1 MTPDCEI
8 GSAPMEG
15 DKIAGKNEGK
25 DSIRREVIE
34 IGGVAYRATVH
45 GKNGCTESA
54 MEKMMG
60 LLKIHTAVI
69 ASGEETRYN
78 ENGSIGSDLR
88 KEREHE

>member
-8 GSAPMEG
+8 GFAPMEG

-34 IGGVAYRATVH
+34 IGGVAYRVTVH
-45 GKNGCTESA
+45 GKGGCTESA
-54 MEKMMG
+54 MKKMMG

-69 ASGEETRYN
+69 ANSTGSRYN
-78 ENGSIGSDLR
+78 ENGSIGSDLQ
-88 KEREHE
+88 KERNE